1 MMLQNALIFFPTRYP
16 AGDWQ
21 PWGLTFE
28 EAWFSAADGT
38 SLHGWYVPCANPR
51 ARILIAHGNAG
62 NLSDRADMLRT
73 LHTLGAATMIFDY
86 RGYGRSTSRPNL
98 PGILADGHAARAWL
112 AEHEGVPQRDL
123 VLLGESLG
131 GAVMVELAAREGARG
146 LVLENAF
153 TSLADVAAYHLRWL
167 PVKWLLRGQLDSLA
181 MIGQYHG
188 PLLQRHGDADQIV
201 PFALA
206 EKLFA
211 AANQPKRLV
220 VEPGGDHNDP
230 PSRQYLRAL
239 DEFLGALP

>member
-1 MMLQNALIFFPTRYP
+1 MLLQNALIFFPTRYP

-28 EAWFSAADGT
+28 DAWFSAADGT
-38 SLHGWYVPCANPR
+38 SLHGWYVPCVNPR

-73 LHTLGAATMIFDY
+73 LHMLRATTMIFDY
-86 RGYGRSTSRPNL
+86 RGYGRSASRPTVA
-98 PGILADGHAARAWL
+98 GILTDGRAARAWL
-112 AEHEGVPQRDL
+112 AEREGVPELDL

-131 GAVMVELAAREGARG
+131 AAVMVDLAARAGARG

-153 TSLADVAAYHLRWL
+153 TSLADVAAYHLPWL
-167 PVKWLLRGQLDSLA
+167 PVKLFLRDQLDSLSI
-181 MIGQYHG
+181 IGQYHG

-220 VEPGGDHNDP
+220 IEPGGDHNDP
-230 PSRQYLRAL
+230 PSGHYLMVL
-239 DEFLGALP
+239 DDFLGALP